1 MPKTELGNGLSI
13 GSDSILLPNVNFKV
27 SQYAVLFS
35 SIASE
40 LRARGSVVQ
49 DPSSETRL
57 REAGLLNDNW
67 IKRISKFARDH
78 KADFV
83 ASKMFSRVDV
93 LDALIPF
100 ADKLGTQEFES
111 KARSRL
117 EYGLDMSE
125 DEIDAAM
132 RIITPENMQTLIDT
146 PEFSDILMATNAYRR
161 KVEADWY
168 RSSNENLKRIYEL
181 VGVSEIE
188 AHGKDKAKVDAL
200 TVLIMPPTQRIQRVA
215 DKTKEEVI
223 YCLSIPGANSPH
235 KSAYTNGTIL
245 NTLVGDVILSSSGL
259 TSEQNKKQK
268 AYVGYLSV
276 KNTGVCTERHTS
288 VFDYL
293 VPQEDPEL
301 MGRLYPAFLAYKY
314 ITASIEDAVKGIT
327 RELQRDILGFE
338 NIQNPEIKSRMS
350 VYRLNELSP
359 EAMAG
364 LFRGKY
370 MGARSF
376 ADINLDELGKRVYVV
391 SADKTR
397 NAEEHEERMH

>member
-1 MPKTELGNGLSI
+1 MPKTELGYGLSI
-13 GSDSILLPNVNFKV
+13 GSDCILLPNVNFKV

-83 ASKMFSRVDV
+83 ASKMLSRVDV

-161 KVEADWY
+161 IVEADWY

-223 YCLSIPGANSPH
+223 
-235 KSAYTNGTIL
+235 
-245 NTLVGDVILSSSGL
+245 
-259 TSEQNKKQK
+259 K
-268 AYVGYLSV
+268 AIEE
-276 KNTGVCTERHTS
+276 N
-288 VFDYL
+288 
-293 VPQEDPEL
+293 
-301 MGRLYPAFLAYKY
+301 LA
-314 ITASIEDAVKGIT
+314 
-327 RELQRDILGFE
+327 
-338 NIQNPEIKSRMS
+338 
-350 VYRLNELSP
+350 
-359 EAMAG
+359 
-364 LFRGKY
+364 
-370 MGARSF
+370 
-376 ADINLDELGKRVYVV
+376 
-391 SADKTR
+391 
-397 NAEEHEERMH
+397 

>member
-27 SQYAVLFS
+27 SQYSVLFS

-245 NTLVGDVILSSSGL
+245 NTLVGDVILPSSGL
-259 TSEQNKKQK
+259 TSEQSKKQK
-268 AYVGYLSV
+268 AYVSG
-276 KNTGVCTERHTS
+276 TETWS
-288 VFDYL
+288 YCGSSDY
-293 VPQEDPEL
+293 DT
-301 MGRLYPAFLAYKY
+301 RFL
-314 ITASIEDAVKGIT
+314 IIPVWFS
-327 RELQRDILGFE
+327 
-338 NIQNPEIKSRMS
+338 
-350 VYRLNELSP
+350 
-359 EAMAG
+359 MAP
-364 LFRGKY
+364 LTF
-370 MGARSF
+370 
-376 ADINLDELGKRVYVV
+376 
-391 SADKTR
+391 
-397 NAEEHEERMH
+397 